1 MERYPGLFV
10 VFEGLDGSGSTTQVK
25 LLSGYL
31 KERGY
36 LVLETKEPTNN
47 LIGGLI
53 RGQLTHEWKTGQ
65 ECLQLLFAADRAH
78 HLEKEIIPAIKKGYI
93 VISDRYMFSSMA
105 FGGIDLDMEWIKKI
119 NERFILPDITFL
131 LRVSPQVCLE
141 RIGKNRFGFQL
152 FEEKEKLEK
161 TWMNYQKIKKEFP
174 NVFEIDGE
182 QEIERVHGDI
192 VNVMD
197 EFLKKDKKRISKTL
211 SWYFED

>member
-10 VFEGLDGSGSTTQVK
+10 VFEGLDGAGSTTQVK
-25 LLSGYL
+25 LLFGYL

-78 HLEKEIIPAIKKGYI
+78 HLEKEVIPAIKKGYI

-131 LRVSPQVCLE
+131 LRVSPPVCLE

-174 NVFEIDGE
+174 NIFEIDGE

-197 EFLKKDKKRISKTL
+197 EFLKRDKKRISKTL
-211 SWYFED
+211 SWYFEG